1 VYIILIGAQGSGK
14 GTQAEML
21 SQALGI
27 PHVASGDLFR
37 KAFDE
42 QTELGLKAKAYLD
55 RGELVPDDLTVAMV
69 LGRLEKPDCAQ
80 GVLLDG
86 FPRTVAQAQALDMG
100 LQGAGKQIDIAIY
113 LKVPREELLSRL
125 SGRYICR
132 ANQHVYNIHTRP
144 PKVAGVCDLDGSELY
159 QRSDDVGEAVQRRL
173 DIFFNETIQLLDY
186 YGSQRKLAEVDGNQS
201 IDQVQKSLLD
211 VIQNRQV
218 SS

>member
-1 VYIILIGAQGSGK
+1 MDIILIGAQGSGK
-14 GTQAEML
+14 GTQADTL

-42 QTELGLKAKAYLD
+42 KTELGLKAKAYTD

-69 LGRLEKPDCAQ
+69 LGRLAEPDCRQ
-80 GVLLDG
+80 GALLDG
-86 FPRTVAQAQALDMG
+86 FPRTIAQAQALDNG
-100 LQGAGKQIDIAIY
+100 LQGMDLQIDLAIY
-113 LKVPREELLSRL
+113 LKVPREELLKRL

-132 ANQHVYNIHTRP
+132 AHQHVYNINTRP
-144 PKVAGVCDLDGSELY
+144 PKVPGICDLDGSELY

-186 YGSQRKLAEVDGNQS
+186 YGHQHKLVEVNGDQS
-201 IDQVQKSLLD
+201 IDAVQKDLLNK
-211 VIQNRQV
+211 VQNRG
-218 SS
+218 